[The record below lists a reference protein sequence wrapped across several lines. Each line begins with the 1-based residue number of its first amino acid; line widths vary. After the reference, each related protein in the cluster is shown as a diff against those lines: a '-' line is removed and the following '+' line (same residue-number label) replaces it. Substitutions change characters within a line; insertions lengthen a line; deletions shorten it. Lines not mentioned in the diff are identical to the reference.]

1 MENFFQGNIS
11 RASCY
16 MVVYEKKLYT
26 KSLADSPCTPVAI
39 LVELDSQCVMV
50 KGVLTLPCHSCHRWE
65 IFGGRRS
72 GVVAGVLP
80 PVLYCESGCYDPVTG
95 VYAVP
100 VNSCVCIGF
109 TLKNRLHNFMNRLHD
124 SGPMPS
130 RSVSAQIVFP
140 VKS

>member
-50 KGVLTLPCHSCHRWE
+50 KGALTLPCHSCHRVGNFWWQE
-65 IFGGRRS
+65 KWGGGRSPATRF
-72 GVVAGVLP
+72 VL
-80 PVLYCESGCYDPVTG
+80 
-95 VYAVP
+95 
-100 VNSCVCIGF
+100 
-109 TLKNRLHNFMNRLHD
+109 
-124 SGPMPS
+124 
-130 RSVSAQIVFP
+130 
-140 VKS
+140 